1 MSQLLKIYIDR
12 LFDEKIEKIQESLE
26 PCFINVQESD
36 LKFPSPVH
44 VQGKAYIAENH
55 LIIQLKI
62 ETQALIPCS
71 ICNKLVKIPLI
82 IDRFYH
88 TEELSAIKGQVYDY
102 TPSLREGVLLEV
114 PNYVECE
121 KNCPERAKIKKYLS
135 DGNKQFPFANLK

>member
-1 MSQLLKIYIDR
+1 MSHLLKIYIDR
-12 LFDEKIEKIQESLE
+12 LFDEKIEKIQECLE
-26 PCFINVQESD
+26 PYFINVQESD

-44 VQGKAYIAENH
+44 VQGQAYIAENH

-71 ICNKLVKIPLI
+71 ICNKLVKTSLI

-121 KNCPERAKIKKYLS
+121 ENCPERAKIKKYLS